1 MADDYNDEDGASS
14 IGQQPL
20 SPPAFILVPLNT
32 AARKAVEHVRNKY
45 WHYQNN
51 NTFGLWIDFSDPT
64 RLHYTVGR
72 TNTDIYLP
80 EMRAAG
86 KGSSQISDLHA
97 SFQLVKEAGAVLLL
111 DHSENRETEPF
122 SGSHGGGFTVKF
134 RSNRNSVLVARG
146 INPRIAFGHDRWYQ
160 FELHWRS
167 PGMYGFPQDEPYIM
181 GPRQMRN
188 KRYVQGER
196 VGGGAYGNVWWAL
209 DSTTGE
215 IMAIKKFHN
224 LSGKNLEFA
233 TREVANLFLI
243 NKSTS
248 IQHEHILQIIDSA
261 GGGPN
266 DNWGEIFM
274 PLKDGNLK
282 ALVESP
288 NSVIDDF
295 VLSNLVLRQ
304 MLLALQCIASHKIV
318 HRDIK
323 PENILWEYQDGAGE
337 EPGYHFC
344 LGDFGL
350 SNDPKLARTVAGT
363 EPFMAPEVYLRQ
375 PQSTKVD
382 IWSLFATVVWVR
394 NTSGFRPTCA
404 QLGAQQIH
412 TWLNRIATSH
422 TDYTNIANMASLNPK
437 KRPSASQQLAILDQW
452 DGTSPTDNLDTDYNT
467 NPTDETNDLNA
478 HFARAMNLH
487 DGGGGNGNSSSSYS
501 APYGDPPG
509 ISYATSASRGTAGS
523 IASATSPEIPYY
535 EPYTSGLMDNYP
547 WEAVPDGGGGDQAAA
562 AAAGPINNLNN
573 RYEYVPP
580 PVGSSDGPRDRHV
593 RCSNPLPV
601 ICPSILACCLAVFSH
616 ISRKK
621 RKERKKE
628 NWNCF

>member
-32 AARKAVEHVRNKY
+32 AAKKAVEHVRNKY
-45 WHYQNN
+45 WHYQDN

-64 RLHYTVGR
+64 RMHYTVGR

-97 SFQLVKEAGAVLLL
+97 SFQLVKETGAVLLL
-111 DHSENRETEPF
+111 DHTENRETEPF

-134 RSNRNSVLVARG
+134 RSNSNSVIVARG
-146 INPRIAFGHDRWYQ
+146 INSRIAFGHDRWYQ

-167 PGMYGFPQDEPYIM
+167 PGMYGFPQEEPYIM

-288 NSVIDDF
+288 NSGIDDF
-295 VLSNLVLRQ
+295 TLSNIVLRQ

-323 PENILWEYQDGAGE
+323 PENILWEYQDHAGA

-394 NTSGFRPTCA
+394 NTSGFRPTCS

-412 TWLNRIATSH
+412 TWLSRIATSH
-422 TDYTNIANMASLNPK
+422 TDYTNIAAMASINPK
-437 KRPSASQQLAILDQW
+437 KRPTASQQLAILDQW
-452 DGTSPTDNLDTDYNT
+452 DDASLTNNLKTDYN
-467 NPTDETNDLNA
+467 NNSNNNNNDDDTNDINA
-478 HFARAMNLH
+478 RFARAMNLH
-487 DGGGGNGNSSSSYS
+487 DDGGNSSSSS
-501 APYGDPPG
+501 
-509 ISYATSASRGTAGS
+509 SLASV
-523 IASATSPEIPYY
+523 TSPEIPYY

-547 WEAVPDGGGGDQAAA
+547 WEAVPDGGDQAAA
-562 AAAGPINNLNN
+562 GPSNLGN
-573 RYEYVPP
+573 RYGYVPP
-580 PVGSSDGPRDRHV
+580 PVGSSDAPRDRHAWV
-593 RCSNPLPV
+593 APYGNPYGDPDSGTGTAVPDMWTQRPVAVENDEEEPLPQV
-601 ICPSILACCLAVFSH
+601 RESA
-616 ISRKK
+616 RRREKGK
-621 RKERKKE
+621 YKY
-628 NWNCF
+628 